1 MSSSFTWLDYS
12 EQERRKMLDVVDL
25 FKEQNTRDEL
35 GIGAIRDALADQ
47 LFPGTGTVQ
56 TRARYFLF
64 IPWIYLDLEHR
75 KIGSSRITSEARK
88 VEIQLIEALA
98 RSHRG
103 QGEGVIGIEARAGLK
118 RLPSNIYWLGLGTWK
133 IRITHGS
140 QDQFHRSLDRFYR
153 VMIPRS
159 RGEETDAPVT
169 ILPNWHTGLPDAPAS
184 FPEKAN
190 FTLRRIEAHYLRERI
205 MTSVPASLLAFLVD
219 KGRDDAAADYPWFH
233 PQMPQFPSAIRGQL
247 EHARNFSEA
256 IHGAALLYNL
266 MLAEKSAKKDLIRQ
280 YQSELAEWAESL
292 QARESDLARW
302 DRKQFWSVV
311 TSDPTVRISIHTRTF
326 VDNWLNLALTPAV
339 ASRIKSH
346 DKARQLVHGRER
358 SLKGKLARLDNR
370 DALRNWN
377 GAAGAGRLDYRW
389 RQAKTIIGDIL
400 VGQKGSDA

>member
-1 MSSSFTWLDYS
+1 
-12 EQERRKMLDVVDL
+12 MLDVVDL

-64 IPWIYLDLEHR
+64 IPWIYLDLERR
-75 KIGSSRITSEARK
+75 KIGSSRIVNEARK

-153 VMIPRS
+153 VMTPRS
-159 RGEETDAPVT
+159 RSEETDAPVT

-184 FPEKAN
+184 FSEKAN
-190 FTLRRIEAHYLRERI
+190 FTLRRIEADYLRERI
-205 MTSVPASLLAFLVD
+205 MASVPASLLAFLVD

-233 PQMPQFPSAIRGQL
+233 PQLPQFPSAIGGQL

-256 IHGAALLYNL
+256 IHGAALLYNF

-311 TSDPTVRISIHTRTF
+311 TNDPTVRISIHTRTF
-326 VDNWLNLALTPAV
+326 VDNWLNLALTTAV
-339 ASRIKSH
+339 ASRIKSQ

>member
-35 GIGAIRDALADQ
+35 GIGAIRDGMAEL

-64 IPWIYLDLEHR
+64 IPWIYLDLERRR
-75 KIGSSRITSEARK
+75 KASNEFAAAARAI
-88 VEIQLIEALA
+88 EIQLIEALA

-118 RLPSNIYWLGLGTWK
+118 RLPSNIYWLGLATWK
-133 IRITHGS
+133 IRLAHGS
-140 QDQFHRSLDRFYR
+140 QDQFNRSLDRYYR
-153 VMIPRS
+153 VQTARS
-159 RGEETDAPVT
+159 RSRESEAPVT
-169 ILPNWHTGLPDAPAS
+169 ILPNWHTGLPDAPDN

-190 FTLRRIEAHYLRERI
+190 FTLRRIEADYLRDRI

-219 KGRDDAAADYPWFH
+219 KGRDDDSADFPWFH
-233 PQMPQFPSAIRGQL
+233 PQFSQFPALIREQL

-256 IHGAALLYNL
+256 IHGAALFYNFL
-266 MLAEKSAKKDLIRQ
+266 LAEKSANQDRLKQ
-280 YQSELAEWAESL
+280 YQDELKDWAEN
-292 QARESDLARW
+292 QAARETAFSNW
-302 DRKQFWSVV
+302 DRQRFWDIVKRDPSVHISFPTQNFVNSWLQF
-311 TSDPTVRISIHTRTF
+311 
-326 VDNWLNLALTPAV
+326 ALTPAV
-339 ASRIKSH
+339 ASRLKSH
-346 DKARQLVHGRER
+346 QPARQLIQLRER
-358 SLKGKLARLDNR
+358 SLKGKLARLENR

-389 RQAKTIIGDIL
+389 RQAKTIVDDIL
-400 VGQKGSDA
+400 VGRKGSHA

>member
-1 MSSSFTWLDYS
+1 MTSSFTWLDYS

-35 GIGAIRDALADQ
+35 GIGAIRDVLADQ

-64 IPWIYLDLEHR
+64 IPWIYLDLER
-75 KIGSSRITSEARK
+75 RRIGSSQIASQARK

-98 RSHRG
+98 RVHRG

-133 IRITHGS
+133 IRLVHGS
-140 QDQFHRSLDRFYR
+140 QDQYHRSLDRFYP
-153 VMIPRS
+153 VMTPRS

-184 FPEKAN
+184 FPQKAD
-190 FTLRRIEAHYLRERI
+190 FKLRRTEADYLRERI
-205 MTSVPASLLAFLVD
+205 MASVPASLLAFLVD

-233 PQMPQFPSAIRGQL
+233 PQFAQFPSAIRGQL

-256 IHGAALLYNL
+256 IHGAALLYNF
-266 MLAEKSAKKDLIRQ
+266 MLAEKSERRDLAKY
-280 YQSELAEWAESL
+280 YQGGLAEWAENL
-292 QARESDLARW
+292 RARENEFAGW
-302 DRKQFWSVV
+302 DRKEFWSIV
-311 TSDPTVRISIHTRTF
+311 TRDPTVRISIHTRTF
-326 VDNWLNLALTPAV
+326 VDTWLTLALAPAV
-339 ASRIKSH
+339 ASRIRSN

-358 SLKGKLARLDNR
+358 ALKGKLARLDNR

-400 VGQKGSDA
+400 VGQKGADA

>member
-1 MSSSFTWLDYS
+1 
-12 EQERRKMLDVVDL
+12 MLDVVDL

-64 IPWIYLDLEHR
+64 IPWIYLDLERR
-75 KIGSSRITSEARK
+75 KIGSSRIANEARK

-98 RSHRG
+98 RSHRD

-118 RLPSNIYWLGLGTWK
+118 RLPSNIYWLGLGTWRT
-133 IRITHGS
+133 RITHGS

-153 VMIPRS
+153 AISPRS
-159 RGEETDAPVT
+159 RTEETDAPVT
-169 ILPNWHTGLPDAPAS
+169 ILPNWHTGLPDAPDD

-190 FTLRRIEAHYLRERI
+190 FTLRRIEADYLRERI

-256 IHGAALLYNL
+256 IQGAALLYNF
-266 MLAEKSAKKDLIRQ
+266 MLAEKSAKKDLIKQ

-292 QARESDLARW
+292 QARESEFARW

-326 VDNWLNLALTPAV
+326 VDNWLNLAFTPAV

-400 VGQKGSDA
+400 VGQKGSHA

>member
-1 MSSSFTWLDYS
+1 
-12 EQERRKMLDVVDL
+12 MLDVVDL

-64 IPWIYLDLEHR
+64 IPWIYLDLERR
-75 KIGSSRITSEARK
+75 KIGSSRIANEARK

-98 RSHRG
+98 HSHRG

-118 RLPSNIYWLGLGTWK
+118 RLPSNIYWLGLGIWK
-133 IRITHGS
+133 IRLGHGS

-153 VMIPRS
+153 VMTPRS
-159 RGEETDAPVT
+159 RSEETDAPVT

-190 FTLRRIEAHYLRERI
+190 FTLRCSEADYLRERI
-205 MTSVPASLLAFLVD
+205 MASVPASLLAFLVD
-219 KGRDDAAADYPWFH
+219 KGRDDDDAEYPWFH
-233 PQMPQFPSAIRGQL
+233 PQSAQFPSAIRGQL
-247 EHARNFSEA
+247 DHARNFSEA
-256 IHGAALLYNL
+256 IHGAALLYNF
-266 MLAEKSAKKDLIRQ
+266 MLAEKSERSDLAKH
-280 YQSELAEWAESL
+280 YQGELARWAENL
-292 QARESDLARW
+292 QARQSEFAHW
-302 DRKQFWSVV
+302 DRKAFWSVV
-311 TSDPTVRISIHTRTF
+311 TSDPTVRISIHTRIF
-326 VDNWLNLALTPAV
+326 VDSWLTLAFTPAV
-339 ASRIKSH
+339 ATRIKSH

>member
-35 GIGAIRDALADQ
+35 GIGAIRDGMAEL

-64 IPWIYLDLEHR
+64 IPWIYLDLERRR
-75 KIGSSRITSEARK
+75 KASNEFAAAARAI
-88 VEIQLIEALA
+88 EIQLIEALA

-118 RLPSNIYWLGLGTWK
+118 RLPSNIYWLGLATWK
-133 IRITHGS
+133 IRLAHGS
-140 QDQFHRSLDRFYR
+140 QDQFNRSLDRYYR
-153 VMIPRS
+153 VQTARS
-159 RGEETDAPVT
+159 RSGESEAPVT
-169 ILPNWHTGLPDAPAS
+169 ILPNWHTGLPDAPDN

-190 FTLRRIEAHYLRERI
+190 FTLRRIEADYLRDRI

-219 KGRDDAAADYPWFH
+219 KGRDDDSADFPWFH
-233 PQMPQFPSAIRGQL
+233 PQFSQFPALIREQL

-256 IHGAALLYNL
+256 IHGAALFYNFL
-266 MLAEKSAKKDLIRQ
+266 LAEKSANQDRLKQ
-280 YQSELAEWAESL
+280 YQDELKDWAEN
-292 QARESDLARW
+292 QAARETAFSNW
-302 DRKQFWSVV
+302 DRQRFWDIVKRDPSVHISFPTQNFVNSWLQF
-311 TSDPTVRISIHTRTF
+311 
-326 VDNWLNLALTPAV
+326 ALTPAV
-339 ASRIKSH
+339 ASRLKSH
-346 DKARQLVHGRER
+346 QPARQLIQLRER
-358 SLKGKLARLDNR
+358 SLKGKLARLENR

-389 RQAKTIIGDIL
+389 RQAKTIVDDIL
-400 VGQKGSDA
+400 VGRKGSHA